1 MYRGGGVQWVGGR
14 GVVRVQGW
22 MGRGWWGSR
31 GGCVG
36 CGWVGCGRVW
46 RSRGVWHVWS
56 RDKWWGEGG
65 PYRNI

>member
-1 MYRGGGVQWVGGR
+1 MVGSSGRVSR

-22 MGRGWWGSR
+22 VGRGWWGSR

-36 CGWVGCGRVW
+36 CGRGSGGQGVCGMYGLGINGRV
-46 RSRGVWHVWS
+46 
-56 RDKWWGEGG
+56 KGG